1 MLLQT
6 DYKKKLEEIKT
17 LLSPPIQKTKDKDGN
32 VIYIESSIF
41 YACLAI
47 LEDVQRGFVDQVT
60 RKTLNDVIERLS
72 LVEKILDVDKD
83 PIIMDE
89 NGHLIIKSELER

>member
-17 LLSPPIQKTKDKDGN
+17 LLSPPIQKTKDEDGN

-41 YACLAI
+41 YVCLAI

-72 LVEKILDVDKD
+72 LVEKILEVDKD
-83 PIIMDE
+83 PIIRDE
-89 NGHLIIKSELER
+89 NGHLIIKSEMER